1 VKRRSSLVIRKR
13 SSKDKRP
20 TANNQRRGSVRRGL
34 VPRPPSPV
42 PRVSV
47 GIGYDIHRFAEGR
60 PLWLGGV
67 EIPHGRGLDGHS
79 DADALLHAICDALL
93 GAAGLGD
100 IGRHFPSSD
109 PSLKGIA
116 SVELL
121 RRTQQMIVRAGYRV
135 SNIDAV
141 VIAEEPRL
149 GPYQERMCAVIASA
163 ADVPVSSV
171 NVKVTSNERMG
182 AIGRAE
188 GIAAYAVVLLT
199 KRLGYRV
206 TKSPGYQ

>member
-1 VKRRSSLVIRKR
+1 
-13 SSKDKRP
+13 
-20 TANNQRRGSVRRGL
+20 VRQIA
-34 VPRPPSPV
+34 
-42 PRVSV
+42 V
-47 GIGYDIHRFAEGR
+47 GIGYDIHRFVEGR

-67 EIPHGRGLDGHS
+67 EIPHERGLEGHS

-100 IGRHFPSSD
+100 IGRHFPGSD
-109 PSLKGIA
+109 PSLRGIA
-116 SVELL
+116 SAELL
-121 RRTQQMIVRAGYRV
+121 RGTQRLIVRAGYRV

-149 GPYQERMCAVIASA
+149 GLHQERMRAAIASA
-163 ADVPVSSV
+163 AEVPASSV

-188 GIAAYAVVLLT
+188 GIAAYAVALIVRT
-199 KRLGYRV
+199 QDARRKAQG
-206 TKSPGYQ
+206 